1 MEDEIK
7 LFKDKLDNYSMS
19 DGYAN
24 SDIVNDIDMGNMRE
38 ITQSV
43 NNPFHKINYLIIP
56 IIEKLHRA
64 IGGEEFRDLA
74 EDIREICISNI
85 EKEK

>member
-1 MEDEIK
+1 MEDGLK
-7 LFKDKLDNYSMS
+7 LFKDKLDNYSMT
-19 DGYAN
+19 DGYDN
-24 SDIVNDIDMGNMRE
+24 SDIVNDIDMDNMKE

-43 NNPFHKINYLIIP
+43 SSPYQKINYLIIP

-64 IGGEEFRDLA
+64 IGGGEFRDLA